1 MDLHNLIKGSY
12 GAEDGFFGLH
22 HLARERALES
32 LKVANED
39 SIGFEEF
46 IERHRDYLVSKDYSI
61 EHIEKQLKKVKVIES
76 YFFKD

>member
-12 GAEDGFFGLH
+12 GIEDGFFALQD
-22 HLARERALES
+22 LDRERAFES
-32 LKVANED
+32 LKVANEE

-46 IERHRDYLVSKDYSI
+46 IERHRDFLVSKDYPI